1 MMRKQL
7 ILLAAMAMYSASY
20 SHAQSQ
26 DSSQNAAQ
34 PAPKNA
40 RQAPTSEQ
48 PQTEAK
54 ANSGDQPLSVAE
66 LARLARARK
75 QGDAESAAK
84 ASKVV
89 LDDDNM
95 PRGVY
100 AEDLPSAKTGPGGTQ
115 APGTASPGSPFPEF
129 RGKVVLL
136 DFWASWCGPCRS
148 ALPNLKRLEA
158 VYGGAD
164 FVLISISEDDDES
177 LWRAFVS
184 GHGMSWAQR
193 LDSDGSLQQRYG
205 VNALPTYVLLGRDGS
220 VVQKIVGEAPAESIV
235 ERIGPDLKA
244 SLAAKP

>member
-7 ILLAAMAMYSASY
+7 IPLALMVLCSAGF

-26 DSSQNAAQ
+26 DSTRNAPQ
-34 PAPKNA
+34 PAPKTA
-40 RQAPTSEQ
+40 EQASTSQQ
-48 PQTEAK
+48 PQTEAT
-54 ANSGDQPLSVAE
+54 ASSGDQPLSVAE
-66 LARLARARK
+66 LARMARAKK
-75 QGDAESAAK
+75 QGDAKPATK
-84 ASKVV
+84 VSKVV

-100 AEDLPSAKTGPGGTQ
+100 LEDLPPAKNAARGTQ
-115 APGTASPGSPFPEF
+115 ARGSASPGGPFSEF

-158 VYGGAD
+158 VYGGSD

-184 GHGMSWAQR
+184 GHGMTWAQR
-193 LDSDGSLQQRYG
+193 LDSDGSLQQQYG
-205 VNALPTYVLLGRDGS
+205 VNALPTYVLVGRDGS

>member
-1 MMRKQL
+1 
-7 ILLAAMAMYSASY
+7 MALCWAGY

-26 DSSQNAAQ
+26 DSAQNAPQ
-34 PAPKNA
+34 PAPKTA
-40 RQAPTSEQ
+40 PQASTSQQ
-48 PQTEAK
+48 PQAEGTADS
-54 ANSGDQPLSVAE
+54 NDQTLSVAD
-66 LARLARARK
+66 LARLARAKK
-75 QGDAESAAK
+75 QGEAKPSAK
-84 ASKVV
+84 VSKVV
-89 LDDDNM
+89 LDDDNL

-100 AEDLPSAKTGPGGTQ
+100 AEDLPAAKTAARGTQ
-115 APGTASPGSPFPEF
+115 APAPPSPGGPFPEF

-148 ALPNLKRLEA
+148 ALPNLKRLQA

-164 FVLISISEDDDES
+164 FVLVSISEDDDES
-177 LWRAFVS
+177 AWRAFVS
-184 GHGMSWAQR
+184 GHGMTWAQR
-193 LDSDGSLQQRYG
+193 LDSDGSLQQQYG